1 VAAPPLQGAKTR
13 HEHGA
18 GQDGAM
24 EPDRE
29 VVELCRDLIRID
41 SSNYGDGSGPGER
54 EAAEY
59 VAEKLAEVGLEPRL
73 YESAPRR
80 TSVVARIA
88 GTAPD
93 RPDALLLHGHLDVVP
108 ADAKDWTYDP
118 FAAEIADGCIWGRGA
133 VDMKDM
139 DAMILS
145 VVRSR
150 LQDGRPPK
158 RDIVVCFL
166 ADEEAGSV
174 FGSHWLVDNHPQ
186 LFEGCTEGI
195 SEVGGFSFTLPGDR
209 RAYLVQTAE
218 RGMAW
223 LRLVAEGRAGHGSL
237 PNDENAVTE
246 LTEALARVG
255 RYDWPVRV
263 TPTMRRFL
271 DEMSEA
277 LGVRL
282 DPADVQELRRH
293 LGSIA
298 RIIQATTRNT
308 ANPTMLKAGY
318 KVNVVPGR
326 AEAQVDCRFLPG
338 YEDELHAT
346 LTELL
351 GPHVRTE
358 SSHRDIALETSF
370 DGPLV
375 DAMRT
380 ALLAEDPTALVV
392 PYTMFGGTDAKA
404 FSKLGIRAF
413 GFSPLRLPPDL
424 DFAGMFH
431 GVDERVSVDG
441 LRFGARVLD
450 RFLDLA

>member
-1 VAAPPLQGAKTR
+1 MIMDGGNAAQR
-13 HEHGA
+13 
-18 GQDGAM
+18 QDWVM

-29 VVELCRDLIRID
+29 VVDLCRDLIRID
-41 SSNYGDGSGPGER
+41 STNYGDGSGPGER
-54 EAAEY
+54 AASEY
-59 VAEKLAEVGLEPRL
+59 VAEKLADVGLEPML

-80 TSVVARIA
+80 TSVVARIE
-88 GTAPD
+88 GTDAN
-93 RPDALLLHGHLDVVP
+93 RTDALLLHGHLDVVP
-108 ADAKDWTYDP
+108 AQGKDWTYDP
-118 FAAEIADGCIWGRGA
+118 FAAELADGCIWGRGA

-139 DAMILS
+139 DAMILA

-150 LQDGRPPK
+150 LRQDRRPN

-166 ADEEAGSV
+166 ADEEAGGIL
-174 FGSHWLVDNHPQ
+174 GSHWLVDNHPQ

-195 SEVGGFSFTLPGDR
+195 SEVGGFSFALPGDR

-218 RGMAW
+218 RGMTW
-223 LRLVAEGRAGHGSL
+223 LRLISEGRAGHGSL
-237 PNDENAVTE
+237 PNDENAVTQ
-246 LTEALARVG
+246 LAEALARLG
-255 RYDWPVRV
+255 RYEWPVRI
-263 TPTMRRFL
+263 TRTMRRFL
-271 DEMSEA
+271 DEMSQA
-277 LGVRL
+277 LGVEL
-282 DPADVQELRRH
+282 DPADIPALRRY

-298 RIIQATTRNT
+298 RIVQATTRNS
-308 ANPTMLKAGY
+308 ANPTVLQAGY

-338 YEDELHAT
+338 YEDELLVSLA
-346 LTELL
+346 ELL
-351 GPHVRTE
+351 GPNIRTE

-404 FSKLGIRAF
+404 FSKLGVRGF

-424 DFAGMFH
+424 DFAAMFH
-431 GVDERVSVDG
+431 GVDERINVDG
-441 LRFGARVLD
+441 LGFGARVLD
-450 RFLDLA
+450 RFLDLT